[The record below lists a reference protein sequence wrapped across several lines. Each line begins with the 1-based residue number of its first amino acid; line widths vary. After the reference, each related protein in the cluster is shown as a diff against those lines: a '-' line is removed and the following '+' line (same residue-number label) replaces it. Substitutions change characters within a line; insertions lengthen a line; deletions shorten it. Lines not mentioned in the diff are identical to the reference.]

1 MRMDGLA
8 LQLAGTAL
16 ALLVVLA
23 LAWGALRLLA
33 RVSAGRGASGSLLQ
47 LRQVLTLGARERL
60 VLVHCQGETLL
71 LGVTANGITVLQ
83 RTTDTG
89 AADNPAP

>member
-1 MRMDGLA
+1 MTVDGLA
-8 LQLAGTAL
+8 LQFVGTAA
-16 ALLVVLA
+16 ALLLVLA

-33 RVSAGRGASGSLLQ
+33 RVSAGRGPAGGQLQ
-47 LRQVLTLGARERL
+47 MRQVLTLGARERL
-60 VLVHCQGETLL
+60 VLVRSQGEMLL

-89 AADNPAP
+89 GADNLAP